1 MMENAITLQ
10 TKSNLRKGSAVKENG
25 PEAVER
31 ERGKDEAPQPHDGGG
46 ARRWYGAE
54 RALAIVLPFELVL
67 LPMAAIVSAYLPLV
81 VVVVVALI
89 GMAVPGRPHVGKS
102 AWRTVRETL
111 VWVFAA
117 LHIAIVGLWLY
128 LAVFVEISFNAA
140 VKDADRVVIRDGGGL
155 CHSNPDKEPVI
166 FEITNKAEIAAFND
180 MFKFAGRTMP
190 CLCCGYPGIDWWRDG
205 KRVAVSALHHGNALR
220 VEGIV
225 GDMRLTIESGRRI
238 QEWLEEKCGI
248 PEGEGMPMYQ
258 YCRHTRSIIE
268 SAAQKSAT
276 AGAGSK
282 PTLDALREEFKKNG
296 KELPS
301 CPAGGEYSLTYGED
315 GSPKVKCTVPRH
327 D

>member
-1 MMENAITLQ
+1 MDEN
-10 TKSNLRKGSAVKENG
+10 VKEHGETSAGN
-25 PEAVER
+25 
-31 ERGKDEAPQPHDGGG
+31 DGETGTDSRRNVVG
-46 ARRWYGAE
+46 WARRWYGAE

-67 LPMAAIVSAYLPLV
+67 LPMAAIVSAYMPLV

-117 LHIAIVGLWLY
+117 LHIAIVGLFLY
-128 LAVFVEISFNAA
+128 LAVLVVFSFNAA
-140 VKDADRVVIRDGGGL
+140 VKNADRVVIRDGGGL

-190 CLCCGYPGIDWWRDG
+190 CMCCGYPGIDWWRDG

-238 QEWLEEKCGI
+238 QEWLEEKCGV
-248 PEGEGMPMYQ
+248 PEGRGIPMYK

-268 SAAQKSAT
+268 SAAQESAT
-276 AGAGSK
+276 AGAGNK
-282 PTLDALREEFKKNG
+282 PTLDDIREEFKKNG

-301 CPAGGEYSLTYGED
+301 CPAGGEYSLTYRED
-315 GSPKVKCTVPRH
+315 GSPEVKCTAPRH